1 MPLRCLIVDDSPSF
15 LAAASRMLE
24 REGLSVAGVASSGAD
39 AVLQAAA
46 LDPDVVLVDVFLG
59 AESGIDV
66 ARRLGAQPRQRPLSV
81 ILISTHS
88 HAGLADLLAASDV
101 DAAYVCKQNLSAA
114 AVSSLVEARAGVPCQ
129 RASR

>member
-15 LAAASRMLE
+15 LTAATTLLE
-24 REGLSVAGVASSGAD
+24 REGLTVAGVASTGDD
-39 AVLQAAA
+39 AVRQVAA
-46 LDPDVVLVDVFLG
+46 LRPDVVLVDVFLG

-66 ARRLGAQPRQRPLSV
+66 ARRLGARNGQRSPAV

-88 HAGLADLLAASDV
+88 EAGLADLIAAGGVDV
-101 DAAYVCKQNLSAA
+101 GYVCKQDLSA
-114 AVSSLVEARAGVPCQ
+114 EAIRQ